1 MAGVNMT
8 TALPFYYN
16 AISDK
21 DIKNGD
27 CSAAGYAWCGNIQ
40 TPGLIPGFP
49 TNNLV
54 ASIAGGG
61 APNGLTLQTFKSG
74 LKTLLESMKVKAAVT
89 GNEYVLFDSVVSENL
104 QQEEDSYKKGN
115 SNTKFLNYFL
125 SSVNKYNSG
134 ALNPAERYMLYY
146 TYLKD
151 NYGTATSTREVDG
164 GVKVSWLDEAT
175 GTFSKVYIYN
185 AANNSSDKYY
195 ALDDN
200 SKWDNYTMGDWQYF
214 ANSLAAIDVESAF
227 NVPAQSIVD
236 PDVQPGGV
244 PDDPNPGST
253 DNGTVDK
260 CYSAAASLGWILC
273 PVLNGTSKALTGI
286 YDMVIEPFLE
296 IKSSFFDANS
306 NGGGLRNGWVQFR
319 DFANILFAI
328 AFAVIIF
335 AQATGI
341 GISNYNIKKI
351 LPRLIMVAVLVN
363 ISFILC
369 QIAVDISNILGSSL
383 QKLFADMAGRV
394 GVPSGSGLDAMVDS
408 ITGEQVTWFS
418 LGGIVSTIMT
428 VILGGAGAIA
438 LVVTWEIWLIPFL
451 LAILGCLLGVLF
463 FFIILGIRQAGVL
476 LLIALAPI
484 AIVCYALPNTKSI
497 FDKWLKMF
505 EGLLLVYPICG
516 ILIGGGQFAS
526 ALLISAGGG
535 TNFFYDLVA
544 MLVSVVP
551 FFLVPSILKSS
562 MAAMGNLG
570 LRVSQFGQ
578 NLGHRMNAGIR
589 NSEWGVTHSAD

>member
-1 MAGVNMT
+1 MNRAYALNRDKLKCRVCGGWLISGTPYAHRINPNLPLNKVNRV
-8 TALPFYYN
+8 
-16 AISDK
+16 
-21 DIKNGD
+21 
-27 CSAAGYAWCGNIQ
+27 
-40 TPGLIPGFP
+40 
-49 TNNLV
+49 NNLV
-54 ASIAGGG
+54 SLHKKCFMAVND
-61 APNGLTLQTFKSG
+61 PNYDINQFD
-74 LKTLLESMKVKAAVT
+74 VKA
-89 GNEYVLFDSVVSENL
+89 
-104 QQEEDSYKKGN
+104 Q
-115 SNTKFLNYFL
+115 
-125 SSVNKYNSG
+125 NKIIGY
-134 ALNPAERYMLYY
+134 
-146 TYLKD
+146 
-151 NYGTATSTREVDG
+151 REKLVI
-164 GVKVSWLDEAT
+164 SH
-175 GTFSKVYIYN
+175 
-185 AANNSSDKYY
+185 
-195 ALDDN
+195 
-200 SKWDNYTMGDWQYF
+200 
-214 ANSLAAIDVESAF
+214 
-227 NVPAQSIVD
+227 
-236 PDVQPGGV
+236 
-244 PDDPNPGST
+244 
-253 DNGTVDK
+253 
-260 CYSAAASLGWILC
+260 
-273 PVLNGTSKALTGI
+273 
-286 YDMVIEPFLE
+286 MVIEPFLE

-351 LPRLIMVAVLVN
+351 LTRLIMVAVLVN

-418 LGGIVSTIMT
+418 LGGIVYTIMT

-438 LVVTWEIWLIPFL
+438 LVVTWEICLIPFL